1 MNGDLLENTQSHA
14 EPPAREKAPY
24 EPPHITF
31 EDRLEVVAVVC
42 SPSPPAKANPG
53 SCSQG
58 PISS

>member
-1 MNGDLLENTQSHA
+1 MNGDFLENTQPQSA
-14 EPPAREKAPY
+14 SQARERAPY